1 MPEQQSHNGPTK
13 STWVRRHLTLV
24 AVATLKRFRPHAS
37 SVLFLT
43 RGVCVKY
50 GPFQHLSD
58 AAAMQFIASHTSIPV
73 PKVYCAFERKGITYI
88 VMSCIT
94 GSPIGHN
101 WEQRPEGSKMHL
113 LKQLKTYMEEMRLLK
128 PPNLGVV
135 EGVEG
140 GKLYDMRLQDGLK
153 GFGPFDSVRDFHSF
167 LRGRISAS
175 PEQIPEVNELVKKH
189 EKAQFSTCF
198 THGDLNSMNVLVKGD
213 NIVGII
219 DWDTAGWYPEYWE
232 YTTAYNVNPYNGFWK
247 DEIGKF
253 LEEYP
258 EAAEMEQLR
267 QKYFGA
273 F

>member
-1 MPEQQSHNGPTK
+1 MPEQQSRHGSAK
-13 STWVRRHLTLV
+13 SSWVRRHLTLV

-37 SVLFLT
+37 SVLFVT

-50 GPFQHLSD
+50 GPFQHLSN

-88 VMSCIT
+88 VMSCIA

-101 WEQRPEGSKMHL
+101 WEQRPEASKTHL
-113 LKQLKTYMEEMRLLK
+113 LKQLKTYIEEMRLLK

-153 GFGPFDSVRDFHSF
+153 GFGPFDSVHDFHSF

-189 EKAQFSTCF
+189 ENARFSTCF
-198 THGDLNSMNVLVKGD
+198 THGDLNSMNVLVKGE

-219 DWDTAGWYPEYWE
+219 DWDTAG
-232 YTTAYNVNPYNGFWK
+232 
-247 DEIGKF
+247 
-253 LEEYP
+253 
-258 EAAEMEQLR
+258 
-267 QKYFGA
+267 
-273 F
+273 